1 MKKLFGLLAAICLF
15 ATMPATAQFNFGVKA
30 GVNLSE
36 KPTTDVEALKS
47 SLKGNTG
54 WFVGPTAKFIFPVVG
69 LGFEANVLY
78 SQTNLEIEG
87 QNVTA
92 QNIDIPVYLRYEL
105 SLPVVSKYIEPF
117 IAVGPQFSWNIGDS
131 DVTLQSVRDMVNSS
145 GNANIDQILNNIPN
159 VDDPLKVYRLK
170 DSNISLNLGLGVI
183 LFEHLQIHAN
193 YNLSFDNTAE
203 IIENDISI
211 PGIIEMSKN
220 ISELKTNTWQI
231 SLAYIF

>member
-1 MKKLFGLLAAICLF
+1 MKKLFGLLVAICLF
-15 ATMPATAQFNFGVKA
+15 ATMPAAAQLKFGVKA

-36 KPTTDVEALKS
+36 KPTTNVEELKS

-54 WFVGPTAKFIFPVVG
+54 WFVGPTAKFIVPVIG
-69 LGFEANVLY
+69 LGVEANVLY

-92 QNIDIPVYLRYEL
+92 QNIDIPVNLRYEL
-105 SLPVVSKYIEPF
+105 SLPVASKFIVPF
-117 IAVGPQFSWNIGDS
+117 IAIGPQFSWNIGDS
-131 DVTLQSVRDMVNSS
+131 DVTLQSVRDLVNSS
-145 GNANIDQILNNIPN
+145 ENANIDQILNNIPN
-159 VDDPLKVYRLK
+159 IDDPLKVYRLK

-183 LFEHLQIHAN
+183 LFKHLQVHAN
-193 YNLSFDNTAE
+193 YNLSFKNTAE
-203 IIENDISI
+203 IIENGVSI
-211 PGIIEMSKN
+211 PGIIEIGKN

>member
-1 MKKLFGLLAAICLF
+1 MAAICLF

-203 IIENDISI
+203 IIENGISI